1 MEEKD
6 KKKACGKEKRMG
18 TIQEGKEVRKLVR
31 SKRGKDG
38 STSVLDLAHCS
49 LFRQSRR
56 ALSQDPFFRVAT
68 GDPPTTPSRGEAPEQ
83 MNYEL
88 GG

>member
-38 STSVLDLAHCS
+38 STSLLDLAHCS

-56 ALSQDPFFRVAT
+56 ALSQELLLEILPL
-68 GDPPTTPSRGEAPEQ
+68 PLLEAKLQ
-83 MNYEL
+83 NR
-88 GG
+88 